1 MGEYLINI
9 IHVLFK
15 GDYEYFRENAWQAL
29 NVLEYYLK
37 NVKYT

>member
-1 MGEYLINI
+1 MGEYLIHI
-9 IHVLFK
+9 FDFLFV